1 MEPDMNDLV
10 QAWLG
15 HEIDPARYEQL
26 LARLVADDAFRRE
39 FVAEIRMH
47 GMLKTVQSPE
57 PRWLR
62 LEDELGWSAVEASL
76 GGTLEDRVAGKLGDS
91 PRPRRAGRR
100 GWWAAAA
107 AASVLIVAASVATFW
122 PKNAAPLPV
131 VEVEQYPR
139 VDTETG
145 LAMVIK
151 LDAVTWELA
160 GEPHPSEGDLLGAGR
175 LRLKSGRA
183 TISLLSGVMIFIEG
197 PADVELLS
205 VDQIYCRRG
214 NVRSRVPK
222 GAEGFVVSAPG
233 SAVIDMGTEF
243 AVNFTTDGRTRGRV
257 FEGEVEASVLSRSGT
272 PERSVVLHEKDFE
285 INPGTGEIETL
296 EGSERFVEGS
306 DLAVA
311 PLALSAVYPRAV
323 LDAHPWGYWRF
334 QTMVGGHVANEVA
347 GGPSL
352 RSVGPVRLA
361 GTAGGNPSVE
371 FINDG
376 ADQYLL
382 LGSPWEPVDETGY
395 AVELWFAST
404 SISHAAL
411 ASLVVPA
418 DSNHHSLLLELTSRN
433 RLTLFKPAS
442 VRFLHRLPPSRSGG
456 DTTFS
461 DPYYVPY
468 RWHHLVGQVS
478 NGLMQVFIDG
488 EASPAVR
495 ISAGEVPHLGQF
507 LLGRLTTSHEQDP
520 GWNRSFRGQMDEVAL
535 YTHPLTHDEIRLH
548 YQLAVPGRSR
558 GQTGRVVCKA
568 TQRSSAWPRLVTWGC
583 LTPATRVAQSAR
595 SDVRYSV
602 DRQIFAKEVAS
613 AGQFA

>member
-26 LARLVADDAFRRE
+26 LARLHADAAFRRE
-39 FVAEIRMH
+39 FVAEIRIH

-62 LEDELGWSAVEASL
+62 LEDELGWSAVEPGL
-76 GGTLEDRVAGKLGDS
+76 NGTLEDRVAGKLGDS
-91 PRPRRAGRR
+91 PRPHRAGRR
-100 GWWAAAA
+100 RWWAAAA
-107 AASVLIVAASVATFW
+107 AAVLVAAASVTAFW
-122 PKNAAPLPV
+122 PKQGSPLPV
-131 VEVEQYPR
+131 AEVEQYPR

-160 GEPHPSEGDLLGAGR
+160 GEPHPSEGDVLGAGR

-183 TISLLSGVMIFIEG
+183 TISLLSGVMMVVEG
-197 PADVELLS
+197 PADVELVS
-205 VDQIYCRRG
+205 VDRIYCRRG
-214 NVRSRVPK
+214 KVRSRVPK

-243 AVNFTTDGRTRGRV
+243 AVNLTADGRTRGRV
-257 FEGEVEASVLSRSGT
+257 FEGEVEASVLSRLGT
-272 PERSVVLHEKDFE
+272 PERSMVLRESKDFE
-285 INPGTGEIETL
+285 INPGTGEIDTL
-296 EGSERFVEGS
+296 DGSERFIEAS
-306 DLAVA
+306 ELAVA
-311 PLALSAVYPRAV
+311 PLALSPAYPRAV

-334 QTMVGGHVANEVA
+334 QSMVGGRVANEVVD
-347 GGPSL
+347 GPPL
-352 RSVGPVRLA
+352 QAVGPVRLA

-371 FINDG
+371 FINDS
-376 ADQYLL
+376 ADQYLT
-382 LGSPWEPVDETGY
+382 LGGPWEPVDQTGY

-461 DPYYVPY
+461 DPYYIPFH
-468 RWHHLVGQVS
+468 WHHLVGQVS
-478 NGLMQVFIDG
+478 GGLMQVFIDG

-495 ISAGEVPHLGQF
+495 ISTGEVPRLGQF

-535 YTHPLTHDEIRLH
+535 YAHPLTHDEIRLH
-548 YQLAVPGRSR
+548 YRLAVPGAR
-558 GQTGRVVCKA
+558 GPGR
-568 TQRSSAWPRLVTWGC
+568 
-583 LTPATRVAQSAR
+583 
-595 SDVRYSV
+595 
-602 DRQIFAKEVAS
+602 
-613 AGQFA
+613 

>member
-1 MEPDMNDLV
+1 MEPDMSDLLN
-10 QAWLG
+10 AWLG
-15 HEIDPARYEQL
+15 REIDPARYEQL
-26 LARLVADDAFRRE
+26 LARLRADEVFRRE
-39 FVAEIRMH
+39 FVAEVRMY

-62 LEDELGWSAVEASL
+62 LEDDLGWSAVEPGL
-76 GGTLEDRVAGKLGDS
+76 NGTLEDRVARKLGES
-91 PRPRRAGRR
+91 PRPRRAARR
-100 GWWAAAA
+100 GWWVNAAAA
-107 AASVLIVAASVATFW
+107 ILLAAVSFATFW
-122 PKNAAPLPV
+122 PKKAAPLPV
-131 VEVEQYPR
+131 AEVQPYPR
-139 VDTETG
+139 VDTASS

-183 TISLLSGVMIFIEG
+183 TIASLSGVMIFIEG

-243 AVNFTTDGRTRGRV
+243 AVNLTTDGRTRGRV

-285 INPGTGEIETL
+285 INPGTGEIDTL

-311 PLALSAVYPRAV
+311 PLAFSPDYPRAV

-334 QTMVGGHVANEVA
+334 QTMAGGHVANEVA
-347 GGPSL
+347 GGPPL
-352 RSVGPVRLA
+352 RSVGPVRLE
-361 GTAGGNPSVE
+361 GMAGGNSSVE
-371 FINDG
+371 FVNDS

-404 SISHAAL
+404 SIGQIAL

-478 NGLMQVFIDG
+478 GGRMQVFVDG
-488 EASPAVR
+488 EPTPPVR
-495 ISAGEVPHLGQF
+495 ISHGKTPRSGQF
-507 LLGRLTTSHEQDP
+507 LLGRLTTSSEKDP
-520 GWNRSFRGQMDEVAL
+520 GWNRAFRGRMDEVAL
-535 YTHPLTHDEIRLH
+535 YDHPLTLDEIQRHYRLASPH
-548 YQLAVPGRSR
+548 A
-558 GQTGRVVCKA
+558 GQTN
-568 TQRSSAWPRLVTWGC
+568 P
-583 LTPATRVAQSAR
+583 
-595 SDVRYSV
+595 
-602 DRQIFAKEVAS
+602 
-613 AGQFA
+613 